1 MNTVAWIFGITVVLF
16 LIFTGFAYFNQTGM
30 IYYPYPDIETTPAEH
45 RMEHE
50 DVYLTTEDGT
60 RVHGWWIPRQN
71 AHGTVLFFHGNAGNI
86 SHRMESIKLFHNQQQ
101 NVFIIDYHG
110 FGQSGGSP
118 SEQATYEDAIAAWQ
132 YLTIERGINASS
144 IVLFG
149 RSLGGGVAAW
159 LAAQLATKE
168 SPAGLILE
176 STFTDLPA
184 LGAYHYPLL
193 PVRLLS
199 RFHYDNLKQL
209 SVINIPILIAHS
221 PDDRIV
227 PYEQGQRL
235 FAAAK
240 EPKTFLEMKG
250 DHNNGF
256 MVTGEAYTNS
266 LQSLFQSALK

>member
-1 MNTVAWIFGITVVLF
+1 MNTVLWIFGITVVLF

-30 IYYPYPDIETTPAEH
+30 IYYPYPGIETTPAQH
-45 RMEHE
+45 GMEHE
-50 DVYLTTEDGT
+50 DVYLTTTDGT
-60 RVHGWWIPRQN
+60 RIHGWWIPRQN
-71 AHGTVLFFHGNAGNI
+71 AHGTILFFHGNAGNI
-86 SHRMESIKLFHNQQQ
+86 SHRMESLKVFHDLQQ

-110 FGQSGGSP
+110 FGQSDGSP
-118 SEQATYEDAIAAWQ
+118 SENATYEDAQAAWQ
-132 YLTIERGINASS
+132 YLIGERNIQASS
-144 IVLFG
+144 VVIFG

-159 LAAQLATKE
+159 LAAQHT
-168 SPAGLILE
+168 PAGLILE

-199 RFHYDNLKQL
+199 RFKYNNLKQL
-209 SVINIPILIAHS
+209 SVINVPILIAHS

-235 FAAAK
+235 FAAAT
-240 EPKTFLEMKG
+240 EPKTFLELKG

-256 MVTGEAYTNS
+256 MFAGKDYTIG
-266 LQSLFQSALK
+266 LQSFLQSVLK